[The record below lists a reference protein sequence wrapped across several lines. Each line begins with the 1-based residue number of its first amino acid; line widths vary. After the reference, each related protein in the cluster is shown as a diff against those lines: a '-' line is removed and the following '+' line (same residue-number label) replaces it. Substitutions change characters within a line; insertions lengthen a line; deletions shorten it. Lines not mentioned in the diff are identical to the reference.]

1 MMRIIRTTPDSNG
14 AYPALQMWDK
24 PIAPPG
30 YAVWPDSLEDATF
43 NAYSGFVILEIR
55 RGYVASYTV
64 NQEAYDAWT
73 PTPEPD
79 PPDPGGGADQVYDEL
94 AAAIREGVNSI

>member
-1 MMRIIRTTPDSNG
+1 MMKIIRTTPDSNG
-14 AYPALQMWDK
+14 AYPAPQAWDK
-24 PIAPPG
+24 PLAPAG

-55 RGYVASYTV
+55 RGYVAGYEV

-73 PTPEPD
+73 PAPEPD